1 MSIIEPKQA
10 ALSSNHPPK
19 GYQEAE
25 TMPPNNPILAA
36 ALAYAAEGWPVF
48 PLQVRGKLPIIP
60 KEKGGHGCLD
70 ATTDAEQIR
79 AWWKEY
85 PRANIGIA
93 TSAERAV
100 LDVDKG
106 HGGYESLAD
115 LEAEYGPLPVTR
127 RARSGNGGLHIWFTG
142 QGLKNKQGPDWGLP
156 GLDWRG
162 KGGYVVAPPSTLG
175 PGKVY
180 EWENQS
186 AEIAPA
192 PDWLIKRLTARPQR
206 QTRAEQEGPAPRP
219 GDDTGA
225 FWLEKALQRA
235 TDGNRNSTGFWLAC
249 QLRDSGLSEQE
260 AEHILLQYATRAPV
274 GRSAYTDREALASV
288 QSAYSQPARPPAK
301 NQEPRPAGAGRSAH
315 NERNHQG
322 SRQGNQ
328 QRSQGAAPG
337 AADGQG
343 GENDQSG
350 APDEYADDTR
360 PANTDAG
367 NAQRL
372 VTLFGADIRYCL
384 SMKAWLIW
392 NGRYW
397 QTDEGD
403 IRLMQMAKR
412 TTRAMLQ
419 EAADMAARLA
429 NMPDE
434 GFVDLL
440 SKETTPAQKL
450 QKAQTALQRWALAS
464 QNTTRLHAM
473 IKLAQSE
480 PGMAIT
486 ANDLDNNPWLFNVN
500 NGTIDLLTG
509 QLQPH
514 NKEHYNTRIC
524 PVDYDPKAGCPV
536 WLRFLEQVLPDE
548 ETRDFMQLAFGYT
561 LTGRTIEQCLFFLYG
576 EGSNG
581 KSTLATVLW
590 WLMAPY
596 GKKTRAD
603 TFMSQDRT
611 QSSAP
616 SPEIAELAGARL
628 VEVSE
633 IQEGHRLNE
642 ALIKDV
648 TGGDPISARFLH
660 CNPFTFLPAFKVWM
674 YGNHKPAIRGKDDG
688 IWRRVRIIP
697 FLQQFKG
704 TPEKPVRGY
713 LPKDTALPDKLQAE
727 LPGILAWAV
736 QGCLRWQKEGLP
748 IPPSVAEATDAYRA
762 EMDLLKDFIEDQC
775 IIGRQLIVTKK
786 ALWEAYEKWAGLAGE
801 QVYETQ
807 RAFNKAIA
815 KRPGVTSTR
824 TTGGAH
830 IWRGLGL
837 ITDSPHDGYEQSD
850 TPKSDRNDQSDRKS
864 HMDAKYTHTYGD
876 NRLKTVTSVTSVT
889 NARDLMNAA
898 PATEGTAALQAEPAQ
913 VAIQQEPP
921 VPTPAHDAL
930 SVARAEI
937 MVWAGRRAYQPYDWH
952 GVLLGSEGKVQD
964 WQADL
969 ERLLTPA
976 QTLRLAEELRQ
987 PRPAGADGS
996 DCVVAPAAPINI
1008 EAEREKRNSDPKRQ
1022 AITPAILS
1030 GAYKGADWFNPEAD
1044 KPAYLQAL
1052 IWACGD
1058 NPSRIKGW
1066 SVPAVTNAFKDNGLI
1081 GLDWRGP
1088 DGRDRPLT
1096 ARGFATELR
1105 KAYHT
1110 GNTGAVHKMAKTLGA
1125 DAKLTR

>member
-1 MSIIEPKQA
+1 MPIIEPKQA
-10 ALSSNHPPK
+10 ALSSNHPQK
-19 GYQEAE
+19 GQKAE
-25 TMPPNNPILAA
+25 TMPPNNPMLAA
-36 ALAYAAEGWPVF
+36 ALAYAAEGLPVF

-60 KEKGGHGCLD
+60 KDKGGHGCLD

-115 LEAEYGPLPVTR
+115 LEAEYGPLPATR

-142 QGLKNKQGPDWGLP
+142 QGLKNKQGPNWGLP

-180 EWENQS
+180 EWESQS

-192 PDWLIKRLTARPQR
+192 PEWLIKRLTAKPHRE
-206 QTRAEQEGPAPRP
+206 RAEQEGPAPRP
-219 GDDTGA
+219 GDDAGA
-225 FWLEKALQRA
+225 FWLEKALQQA
-235 TDGNRNSTGFWLAC
+235 QDGNRNATGFWLAC
-249 QLRDSGLSEQE
+249 QLRDSGLSQQE
-260 AEHILLQYATRAPV
+260 AEHIMLQYATRVPAGKGP
-274 GRSAYTDREALASV
+274 YTDREALSSAA
-288 QSAYSQPARPPAK
+288 SAYSQPARPPAQS
-301 NQEPRPAGAGRSAH
+301 QEPRPAGAGRSAR
-315 NERNHQG
+315 NEQRRRG
-322 SRQGNQ
+322 Q
-328 QRSQGAAPG
+328 QHTQGATPEAEG
-337 AADGQG
+337 GQG
-343 GENDQSG
+343 GDNDQSG
-350 APDEYADDTR
+350 APDECADDTR

-372 VTLFGADIRYCL
+372 VALFGADIRYCL

-397 QTDEGD
+397 ETDEGD

-429 NMPDE
+429 SMPD
-434 GFVDLL
+434 GAFDPL
-440 SKETTPAQKL
+440 SRELTAAEKL

-509 QLQPH
+509 QLLPH

-704 TPEKPVRGY
+704 TPDKPVPGY

-748 IPPSVAEATDAYRA
+748 IPPSVADATDAYRA

-775 IIGRQLIVTKK
+775 IVGRQLIVTKK

-807 RAFNKAIA
+807 RTFNKAIA
-815 KRPGVTSTR
+815 KRSGVTSTR

-837 ITDSPHDGYEQSD
+837 ITDSPHDGFEQGD
-850 TPKSDRNDQSDRKS
+850 TPKSDRSDQSDRKS

-889 NARDLMNAA
+889 NARELLNAG

-913 VAIQQEPP
+913 VAIQPEPP
-921 VPTPAHDAL
+921 EPTPANDAL
-930 SVARAEI
+930 SEARAEI
-937 MVWAGRRAYQPYDWH
+937 MVWTGRRGYQPFDWH
-952 GVLLGSEGKVQD
+952 GVLLGGDGKVQD

-976 QTLRLAEELRQ
+976 QTLRLAEEVRQ
-987 PRPAGADGS
+987 QGAPGAATQPAPVPD
-996 DCVVAPAAPINI
+996 APINL
-1008 EAEREKRNSDPKRQ
+1008 EAERERRSDPKRQ
-1022 AITPAILS
+1022 AITPAILK
-1030 GAYKGADWFNPEAD
+1030 GAYKGAEWFNPEAD
-1044 KPAYLQAL
+1044 TPAYLQAL
-1052 IWACGD
+1052 TWACG
-1058 NPSRIKGW
+1058 NHPARIQAW
-1066 SVPAVTNAFKDNGLI
+1066 SVPVVKNAFRDNGVVGALEWRNEQT
-1081 GLDWRGP
+1081 GLNA
-1088 DGRDRPLT
+1088 PLT
-1096 ARGFATELR
+1096 AKGFAKELHSAYR
-1105 KAYHT
+1105 FHNHKAIY
-1110 GNTGAVHKMAKTLGA
+1110 KMARTLGVNP
-1125 DAKLTR
+1125 KLAQ